1 MKIFK
6 RCFIGIT
13 LTLSLLLAGP
23 LFLAACASLQ
33 DSGSWR
39 TADRSSAGI
48 APRPEQEQAAVVQVY
63 GARAYNWRGYF
74 SLHTWI
80 STKEAGANGYYVH
93 EVTGWRHYV
102 VQSRRDD
109 PDRAWYGAPPTLIAD
124 IRGEQAARIID
135 QLDEVIDRYPYP
147 TEYTAWPG
155 PNSNTFVAWVIRQIP
170 EMDVA
175 LPNHA
180 IGKDYLGNGVLSE
193 VPGGSGYQLSL
204 GGYFGILAGVREGF
218 ELNIL
223 GLSMGINPLGLGIK
237 LPGIGELA
245 LRNTNPMPEP
255 ADLDVETGAAEAA
268 GAGTVSQKTL

>member
-1 MKIFK
+1 MKTFK
-6 RCFIGIT
+6 RCFIGFT

-23 LFLAACASLQ
+23 LFLAACAGLQ

-80 STKEAGANGYYVH
+80 STKEAGADGYYVH

-102 VQSRRDD
+102 VQSRPDD

-124 IRGEQAARIID
+124 IRGEQAERIID
-135 QLDEVIDRYPYP
+135 QLNEVIDRYPYP

-155 PNSNTFVAWVIRQIP
+155 PNSNTFVADQYA
-170 EMDVA
+170 VA
-175 LPNHA
+175 SMHSQSLAERMRSNRTGLMEGHYA
-180 IGKDYLGNGVLSE
+180 LAANGDAPTASADCAKVDC
-193 VPGGSGYQLSL
+193 
-204 GGYFGILAGVREGF
+204 
-218 ELNIL
+218 
-223 GLSMGINPLGLGIK
+223 NPQ
-237 LPGIGELA
+237 ELA
-245 LRNTNPMPEP
+245 AWDLGRWKQAVTGGGADKLHNGPPPLPASTVTSFVPSSSLRVTDPSEH
-255 ADLDVETGAAEAA
+255 
-268 GAGTVSQKTL
+268 